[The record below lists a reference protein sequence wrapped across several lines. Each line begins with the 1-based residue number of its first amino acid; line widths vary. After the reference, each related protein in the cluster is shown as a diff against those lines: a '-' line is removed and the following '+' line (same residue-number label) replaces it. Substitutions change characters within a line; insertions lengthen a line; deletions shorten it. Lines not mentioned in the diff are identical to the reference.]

1 MFLLDTNIF
10 LELLLDQEKADEVQR
25 LLQVKSREQ
34 LRLSEFSLYSVGI
47 VLFCCKQPETFVR
60 FVNDVIVT
68 GGVRLLRLSV
78 QDMEKVTTMA
88 QRFKLDFDDAY
99 LYMEAEKHDL
109 QIIVFDADLEQT
121 EKGHKT
127 PDQVGLC
134 PVRMTGLSCGL
145 SVCNA

>member
-25 LLQVKSREQ
+25 LLQVKPREE
-34 LRLSEFSLYSVGI
+34 RHLSEFSLYSVGI
-47 VLFCCKQPETFVR
+47 VLFRCKQPETFVR

-78 QDMEKVTTMA
+78 QDMAKVTTTA

-99 LYMEAEKHDL
+99 QYVVAEKHAL
-109 QIIVFDADLEQT
+109 QIISFDADLNER
-121 EKGHKT
+121 KRAARHLIKWGS
-127 PDQVGLC
+127 DLC
-134 PVRMTGLSCGL
+134 T
-145 SVCNA
+145 